1 MAINRDELEE
11 MRSCFKTCEI
21 VNRRKG
27 HFEASILY
35 QKAEK
40 YLRIL
45 LGVEEIARE
54 AFEDA
59 EIDLQDGNYNKMRDC
74 YRKAQALAN
83 IHALFVYD
91 GKTLKGE
98 VENGD

>member
-40 YLRIL
+40 YFRIL

-54 AFEDA
+54 AFDTEEEKSERED
-59 EIDLQDGNYNKMRDC
+59 ELHKL
-74 YRKAQALAN
+74 QALAN
-83 IHALFVYD
+83 IHALFIYD
-91 GKTLKGE
+91 GKTLKGDIE
-98 VENGD
+98 DGD

>member
-54 AFEDA
+54 AFDTEEEKSERED
-59 EIDLQDGNYNKMRDC
+59 ELHKL
-74 YRKAQALAN
+74 QALAN
-83 IHALFVYD
+83 IHALFIYD
-91 GKTLKGE
+91 GKTLKESMDDGE
-98 VENGD
+98 

>member
-45 LGVEEIARE
+45 LNVEEITRE
-54 AFEDA
+54 AFGKEEEKSERED
-59 EIDLQDGNYNKMRDC
+59 ELHKL
-74 YRKAQALAN
+74 QALAN
-83 IHALFVYD
+83 IYALFIYD
-91 GKTLKGE
+91 GKTLKE
-98 VENGD
+98 SMENDD

>member
-54 AFEDA
+54 AFDTEEEKSERED
-59 EIDLQDGNYNKMRDC
+59 ELHKL
-74 YRKAQALAN
+74 QALAN
-83 IHALFVYD
+83 IHALFIYD
-91 GKTLKGE
+91 GKTLKE
-98 VENGD
+98 SMEDGD